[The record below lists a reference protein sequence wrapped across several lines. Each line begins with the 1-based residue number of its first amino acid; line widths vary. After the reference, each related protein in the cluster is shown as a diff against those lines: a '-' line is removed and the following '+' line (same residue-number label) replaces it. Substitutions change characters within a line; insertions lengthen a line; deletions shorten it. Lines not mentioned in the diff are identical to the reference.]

1 MPYIGEEVTQI
12 GILSKALDGLWM
24 RNQVIS
30 DNVAN
35 VDTPGFKASKVAFED
50 ALKDALD
57 DNVLKGKVTN
67 IKHIPIGTSSVGNV
81 QPQVLQ
87 SQNTSMRMDGN
98 NVDID
103 LEMADLAKTTIAYN
117 AVIQKMTKEFQ
128 MLRSAI
134 NGGR

>member
-1 MPYIGEEVTQI
+1 
-12 GILSKALDGLWM
+12 M

>member
-1 MPYIGEEVTQI
+1 MPYIGEDVAQI

-67 IKHIPIGTSSVGNV
+67 IKHIPIGTSSVADV

>member
-1 MPYIGEEVTQI
+1 MNFVDGETAQIEV
-12 GILSKALDGLWM
+12 LSKALDGLWM

-30 DNVAN
+30 NNVAN

-50 ALKDALD
+50 ALKAAVD
-57 DNVLKGKVTN
+57 DNAFKGKVTN
-67 IKHIPIGTSSVGNV
+67 IKHIPIGTSSVADV

>member
-1 MPYIGEEVTQI
+1 MNFVNGETAQI
-12 GILSKALDGLWM
+12 GVLSKALDGLWM

-50 ALKDALD
+50 VLKGALD
-57 DNVLKGKVTN
+57 DNALKGKVTN
-67 IKHIPIGTSSVGNV
+67 IKHIPIGALSAKDV

-134 NGGR
+134 NGGK